1 MSGRTLALA
10 GMSPRRELVALLAAG
25 AAGAGLV
32 LLSVRQGWATVST
45 AAPRPLPASVI
56 TVSGASLLPYA
67 DALAIAALACLA
79 AVIATRRWLRRICG
93 LLLAALGASLAVAVS
108 AGVSRSAAIAA
119 AAGTAGPATGA
130 GAGTAA
136 GSATQ
141 GSGQA
146 GPVAPAVS
154 GFAAHV
160 AFHAGGWQAMAFAG
174 CLAIIGA
181 GLAIAWRAGMLP
193 EMSSRYDSPAGAPAG
208 APAGSAGPAS
218 PASPAGPGRPPV
230 ADAAT
235 MWESLSRGE
244 DPTSAGASVPAPP
257 RPASEPS

>member
-1 MSGRTLALA
+1 MSGRTAALA
-10 GMSPRRELVALLAAG
+10 GMPPRREFVVLLAAG
-25 AAGAGLV
+25 AVGAGLV
-32 LLSVRQGWATVST
+32 LLSVRQGWATVTT
-45 AAPRPLPASVI
+45 AAPKPLPASVV
-56 TVSGASLLPYA
+56 TDSGASLLPYA
-67 DALAIAALACLA
+67 DALAVAALACLA
-79 AVIATRRWLRRICG
+79 AVIATRRWLRRIAG
-93 LLLAALGASLAVAVS
+93 ILLAALGASLAVAVS
-108 AGVSRSAAIAA
+108 TGLSSSSAIAA

-141 GSGQA
+141 GGSQG
-146 GPVAPAVS
+146 GSVAPAVS

-181 GLAIAWRAGMLP
+181 GLAIAWRARVLP
-193 EMSSRYDSPAGAPAG
+193 EMSGRYESPAAASPE
-208 APAGSAGPAS
+208 PAS
-218 PASPAGPGRPPV
+218 AASQGLPAA

-244 DPTSAGASVPAPP
+244 DPTSAGASGPVPAPTA
-257 RPASEPS
+257 PATEPN

>member
-1 MSGRTLALA
+1 
-10 GMSPRRELVALLAAG
+10 
-25 AAGAGLV
+25 
-32 LLSVRQGWATVST
+32 
-45 AAPRPLPASVI
+45 
-56 TVSGASLLPYA
+56 
-67 DALAIAALACLA
+67 
-79 AVIATRRWLRRICG
+79 
-93 LLLAALGASLAVAVS
+93 
-108 AGVSRSAAIAA
+108 
-119 AAGTAGPATGA
+119 
-130 GAGTAA
+130 
-136 GSATQ
+136 
-141 GSGQA
+141 
-146 GPVAPAVS
+146 
-154 GFAAHV
+154 
-160 AFHAGGWQAMAFAG
+160 MAFAG

-218 PASPAGPGRPPV
+218 PAGPGRPPV